1 MNVKVKAEKIVKPKI
16 VKARKAPAIKPLEN
30 GQFWRVGEGHI
41 HIVQVGKFLAQF
53 KHFKLKNQKRVPVQM
68 MNIASVQDYLKRND
82 AKLVKAIVE

>member
-1 MNVKVKAEKIVKPKI
+1 MKVQSKVKVVKKPST
-16 VKARKAPAIKPLEN
+16 RKLSSLRPLEN

-68 MNIASVQDYLKRND
+68 MNIVSVQEFLKRND
-82 AKLVKAIVE
+82 AKLVKALPA

>member
-1 MNVKVKAEKIVKPKI
+1 MKVKAKVVKVKAKKPS
-16 VKARKAPAIKPLEN
+16 AAKPLEN
-30 GQFWRVGEGHI
+30 GQFWSVGEGHI

-82 AKLVKAIVE
+82 AKLVKSMAA